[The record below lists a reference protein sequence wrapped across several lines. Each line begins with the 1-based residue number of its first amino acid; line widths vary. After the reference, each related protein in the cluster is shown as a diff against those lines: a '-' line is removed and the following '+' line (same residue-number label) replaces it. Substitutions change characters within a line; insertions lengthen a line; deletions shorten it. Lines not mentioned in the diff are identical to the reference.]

1 MVFTME
7 KNVQKVKNSLKFKTE
22 EREGLLTIR
31 FGVKKLVVPHKVR
44 MLSDGKYM
52 FLSFTASSELYKIEG
67 KQMKAMPKT
76 AEAGDAYE
84 QLNPGK
90 RGKRGRKGRAS
101 AAVSPELAAALSS
114 IPAGFR
120 LGYGPDGS
128 IKLVKTRVRTK
139 KGA

>member
-1 MVFTME
+1 MVFKME
-7 KNVQKVKNSLKFKTE
+7 KNVQKVKNSLKFKAE

-31 FGVKKLVVPHKVR
+31 IGVKKLVVPHKVR
-44 MLSDGKYM
+44 MLSDGKFM
-52 FLSFTASSELYKIEG
+52 FLSFTASSELYKVEG
-67 KQMKAMPKT
+67 KQLKAMEKT
-76 AEAGDAYE
+76 ADASDAYV
-84 QLNPGK
+84 QLNPGRK
-90 RGKRGRKGRAS
+90 GKRGRKARS
-101 AAVSPELAAALSS
+101 SVAVSPELAAAISS

>member
-1 MVFTME
+1 ME
-7 KNVQKVKNSLKFKTE
+7 KNVQKVKNSLKFKADE
-22 EREGLLTIR
+22 KEGLLTIR

-67 KQMKAMPKT
+67 KQMKAMAKSDD
-76 AEAGDAYE
+76 ASDAYE
-84 QLNPGK
+84 QLNPTRK
-90 RGKRGRKGRAS
+90 GKRGRKGRS
-101 AAVSPELAAALSS
+101 AVALSPELSAALSS

>member
-7 KNVQKVKNSLKFKTE
+7 KNVQKVKNSLKFKAE

-31 FGVKKLVVPHKVR
+31 IGVKKLVVPHKVR
-44 MLSDGKYM
+44 MLSDGKFM
-52 FLSFTASSELYKIEG
+52 FLSFTASSELYKVEG
-67 KQMKAMPKT
+67 KQLKAMEKT
-76 AEAGDAYE
+76 ADASDAYV
-84 QLNPGK
+84 QLNPGRK
-90 RGKRGRKGRAS
+90 GKRGRKARS
-101 AAVSPELAAALSS
+101 SVAVSPELAAAISS

-128 IKLVKTRVRTK
+128 IKLVKTRVRAK

>member
-1 MVFTME
+1 ME
-7 KNVQKVKNSLKFKTE
+7 KNVQKVKNSLKFKAE

-67 KQMKAMPKT
+67 KQMKAMAKT
-76 AEAGDAYE
+76 DDAGDAYT
-84 QLNPGK
+84 QLNPSRK
-90 RGKRGRKGRAS
+90 GKRGRKARS
-101 AAVSPELAAALSS
+101 SVAVSPELAAALSS

>member
-1 MVFTME
+1 MN
-7 KNVQKVKNSLKFKTE
+7 KNVQKVKNSLKFKAE

-52 FLSFTASSELYKIEG
+52 FLSFTASSELYKVEG
-67 KQMKAMPKT
+67 KQLKAMQKT
-76 AEAGDAYE
+76 DDATEAFA
-84 QLNPGK
+84 QLNPGRK
-90 RGKRGRKGRAS
+90 GRRGRKARA
-101 AAVSPELAAALSS
+101 AAQLSPELEAALKN

-128 IKLVKTRVRTK
+128 LKLVKTRVRTK